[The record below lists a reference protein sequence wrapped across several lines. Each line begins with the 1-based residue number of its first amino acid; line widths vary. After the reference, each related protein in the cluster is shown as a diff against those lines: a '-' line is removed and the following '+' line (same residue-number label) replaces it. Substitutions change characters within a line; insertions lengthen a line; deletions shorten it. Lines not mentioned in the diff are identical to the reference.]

1 MDLEGKPMPYLCS
14 TGFLKLSDLLQT
26 LVILNLSAKQQTIL
40 ANIQNKN
47 MAGKNTGRTL
57 LTTL

>member
-1 MDLEGKPMPYLCS
+1 MYLEGKPMTYLYS
-14 TGFLKLSDLLQT
+14 TEFLKLTDLLQT

-47 MAGKNTGRTL
+47 MAG
-57 LTTL
+57 